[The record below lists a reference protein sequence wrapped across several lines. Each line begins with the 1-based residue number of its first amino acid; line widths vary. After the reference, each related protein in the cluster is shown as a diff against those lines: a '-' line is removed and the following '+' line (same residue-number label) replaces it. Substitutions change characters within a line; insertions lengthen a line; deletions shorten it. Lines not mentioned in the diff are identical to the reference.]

1 MGIQRWF
8 GKGKGDNDGQHEEQ
22 TLLTWQPP
30 EHFLVVIEGEGVSED
45 DETTL
50 IDLPLTVPLA
60 SINHVTYVLALNGIP
75 HRVEPLG

>member
-8 GKGKGDNDGQHEEQ
+8 GKGKGEGDEQHEEQ
-22 TLLTWQPP
+22 NLVSLKTP
-30 EHFLVVIEGEGVSED
+30 EFFLVVIEGEGVSED
-45 DETTL
+45 DEETL
-50 IDLPLTVPLA
+50 VDLPLTVPFA